1 MINNAEYIIKSLL
14 NLRPGAGWHLAGDS
28 YSSIQWM
35 DTRQAK
41 PTEAEIQAEVDRLQA
56 AHQHNQYQRQRAAE
70 YPSIQQQLDMQ
81 YWDEVNG
88 TTTWQDAI
96 AEIKNKYPKPT
107 GDNE

>member
-1 MINNAEYIIKSLL
+1 MTNTINTPQGPAAEYADF
-14 NLRPGAGWHLAGDS
+14 R
-28 YSSIQWM
+28 
-35 DTRQAK
+35 R
-41 PTEAEIQAEVDRLQA
+41 V
-56 AHQHNQYQRQRAAE
+56 E

-81 YWDEVNG
+81 YWDAVNG